1 MGKQGGSNVRRKDSA
16 YAAAVPRLAVTGQLT
31 RADNMKAPRNGAFAG
46 DGAELSGPQ
55 ELWAQFWVPQF
66 PWFQEQ
72 LRVELV
78 QALPT

>member
-1 MGKQGGSNVRRKDSA
+1 MSRGSSGASRYWTIN
-16 YAAAVPRLAVTGQLT
+16 G
-31 RADNMKAPRNGAFAG
+31 ADNMKAPRNGAFAG